1 MKSILKLTFGVFAA
15 ALVSSTMVSCSE
27 DIMDKINEDR
37 NHATDAPAKYTLAE
51 VIVSSAWE
59 NTGSDYNTYAA
70 VYVEHEAGV
79 DNQMNH
85 AEMRNGE
92 PTNAST
98 YNNNWSE
105 SYRTLR
111 NLHVILS
118 DEEKSSDPLVKG
130 VAEILTAYNL
140 AILTDLF
147 GDVPFSESFNPDEN
161 KQPKLDSQQE
171 LYGKIFNYLDQGI
184 NDVNSSTGNT
194 LSSYDLIYG
203 GSKASWVKF
212 ANGLKARYTM
222 RQLKL
227 KGEAALSSVLQFAD
241 QSFTSEADQAT
252 FNVYDANQLNPHF
265 DFEWSRDGLG
275 ASKSAF
281 DKLLERNDPRM
292 DRLYWDGNSWEHL
305 YADDLSLFEN
315 GVSDPGVYKYSYTA
329 YMFAQTADTYLMSY
343 RELLFLK
350 AEALVR
356 LGRAAEAEPLLKEAI
371 ELTFANVEASVFA
384 ACTAP
389 TVGAYGG
396 IEDIVGNGEDL
407 TAADA
412 DAYFEAEVKPRFA
425 ANPLKETMIQKYL
438 SFWNANGES
447 LETYNDVRRLIALGE
462 VGLLELQNTKKFP
475 LRYTY
480 GSGDTTT
487 NPNVNAA
494 YGDGQYVYTE
504 PVWWAGGNR

>member
-15 ALVSSTMVSCSE
+15 ALVSATMVSCSE

-59 NTGSDYNTYAA
+59 NTGSDLNTYAA

-92 PTNAST
+92 PSNAST
-98 YNNNWSE
+98 YNNSWSE
-105 SYRTLR
+105 LYRTLR
-111 NLHVILS
+111 NLNVILS

-171 LYGKIFNYLDQGI
+171 LYGKIFNYLDAGI
-184 NDVNSSTGNT
+184 ADVNSSTGNS

-203 GSKASWVKF
+203 GAKANWVKF
-212 ANGLKARYTM
+212 ANALKARYTM
-222 RQLKL
+222 RQLKRN
-227 KGEAALSSVLQFAD
+227 GDAALNSVLQYIDQAFA
-241 QSFTSEADQAT
+241 SEADQAT

-281 DKLLERNDPRM
+281 DKLAERNDPRIN
-292 DRLYWDGNSWEHL
+292 RLYWDGNSWAHL
-305 YADDLSLFEN
+305 AADELSLFEN

-329 YMFAQTADTYLMSY
+329 FMFAQTADTYMMSY
-343 RELLFLK
+343 REQLFLK

-356 LGRAAEAEPLLKEAI
+356 LGRTSEAEPILKEAI
-371 ELTFANVEASVFA
+371 ELSFANLEASVFA

-396 IEDIVGNGEDL
+396 IEDIIGDGDL

-412 DAYFEAEVKPRFA
+412 DAYFDAEVKPRFA
-425 ANPLKETMIQKYL
+425 ANPLKETLIQKYL
-438 SFWNANGES
+438 SMWGANGES
-447 LETYNDVRRLIALGE
+447 LETYNDVRRLISLGQE
-462 VGLLELQNTKKFP
+462 SLLELKNPKSFP

-494 YGDGQYVYTE
+494 YGNGQYVYSE
-504 PVWWAGGNR
+504 PVWWAGGSR

>member
-1 MKSILKLTFGVFAA
+1 MKSILRLTTGVFAA
-15 ALVSSTMVSCSE
+15 ALLSVGFVSCSE
-27 DIMDKINEDR
+27 DTMDDINKDL

-59 NTGSDYNTYAA
+59 NTGSDLNTYAA

-92 PTNAST
+92 PSNAST
-98 YNNNWSE
+98 YNNSWSE
-105 SYRTLR
+105 LYRTLR
-111 NLHVILS
+111 NLNVILS
-118 DEEKSSDPLVKG
+118 DEEKSSDPLIKG
-130 VAEILTAYNL
+130 VAEVLTAYNL

-171 LYGKIFNYLDQGI
+171 LYGKIFNYLDAGI
-184 NDVNSSTGNT
+184 ADLGNSSGNS
-194 LSSYDLIYG
+194 LSNYDLIYS
-203 GSKASWVKF
+203 GSAAKWIKF
-212 ANGLKARYTM
+212 ANALKARYTM
-222 RQLKL
+222 RQLKRN
-227 KGEAALSSVLQFAD
+227 GDAALNSVLQYID
-241 QSFTSEADQAT
+241 QAFESEADQAT

-281 DKLLERNDPRM
+281 DKLAERNDPRI
-292 DRLYWDGNSWEHL
+292 DRLYWDSNSWEHQG
-305 YADDLSLFEN
+305 ADDLSLFEN

-329 YMFAQTADTYLMSY
+329 FMFAQTADTYMMSY
-343 RELLFLK
+343 REQLFLK
-350 AEALVR
+350 AEALIR
-356 LGRAAEAEPLLKEAI
+356 LGRTAEAEPILKEAI
-371 ELTFANVEASVFA
+371 ELSFANLEASVYA

-396 IEDIVGNGEDL
+396 IDDIVGNGDL
-407 TAADA
+407 TDADA
-412 DAYFEAEVKPRFA
+412 DAYFDAEVKPRFD
-425 ANPLKETMIQKYL
+425 ANPLKETLIQKYL
-438 SFWNANGES
+438 SMWGANGES
-447 LETYNDVRRLIALGE
+447 LETYNDVRRLISLGE
-462 VGLLELQNTKKFP
+462 EGLLELKNTKRFP

-480 GSGDTTT
+480 GSSDTTT

-494 YGDGQYVYTE
+494 YGDGQYVYSE

>member
-1 MKSILKLTFGVFAA
+1 MKSILKLTTGVFAA
-15 ALVSSTMVSCSE
+15 TLLSFNLTSCSE
-27 DIMDKINEDR
+27 DIMDNINVDR

-51 VIVSSAWE
+51 VLVSSAWD
-59 NTGSDYNTYAA
+59 NTGSDLNTYAA

-92 PTNAST
+92 PSNAST
-98 YNNNWSE
+98 YNNNWGE
-105 SYRTLR
+105 LYRTLR
-111 NLHVILS
+111 NINVILS
-118 DEEKSSDPLVKG
+118 DEDKSSDPLVKG
-130 VAEILTAYNL
+130 VAEIMNAYNL

-147 GDVPFSESFNPDEN
+147 GDVPFSECFNPDEN
-161 KQPKLDSQQE
+161 KTPKLDSQQE
-171 LYGKIFNYLDQGI
+171 LYSKIFSFLDAGI
-184 NDVNSSTGNT
+184 ADLGNASGNT
-194 LSSYDLIYG
+194 LSDYDFIYKG
-203 GSKASWVKF
+203 NASKWIKF
-212 ANGLKARYTM
+212 ANALKARYTM

-227 KGEAALSSVLQFAD
+227 NGEAALTNVLNYINNA
-241 QSFTSEADQAT
+241 FTSEADQAT
-252 FNVYDANQLNPHF
+252 FNVYDANNLNPHF

-275 ASKSAF
+275 ASKSAY
-281 DKLLERNDPRM
+281 DKLAERKDPRIN
-292 DRLYWDGNSWEHL
+292 RLYWDGKSWDHL
-305 YADDLSLFEN
+305 AAEDLSLFEN

-343 RELLFLK
+343 REQLFLK

-356 LGRAAEAEPLLKEAI
+356 LGRTAEAEPVLKEAI
-371 ELTFANVEASVFA
+371 ELSFANLEASVEA
-384 ACTAP
+384 ACTSAS
-389 TVGAYGG
+389 VGAYGG
-396 IEDIVGNGEDL
+396 IEDIRGDGDL
-407 TAADA
+407 TADDA
-412 DAYFEAEVKPRFA
+412 DAYFDASVKARFD

-438 SFWNANGES
+438 SLWGANGES

-462 VGLLELQNTKKFP
+462 VDMLELKNPKKFP

-494 YGDGQYVYTE
+494 YGDGQYVYSE